1 MFTGIVEE
9 VGKVKSASGT
19 ALNTSARKVLEK
31 TKLGDS
37 IAVNGVCLTVTKLNA
52 DSFSVDLM
60 PETMRRTNL
69 GALRPGDKVNLE
81 RAMSLGDR
89 IGGHLVQ
96 GHIDATGKIMSLTPE
111 ADAVI
116 VRISAP
122 SNLMPY
128 IVEKGFIA
136 VDGISLTVIGRDSS
150 SFKVSLVVFTQQNTG
165 LGSKKA
171 GELVNL
177 EVDIL
182 AKYVEQLLN
191 RSGSGITK
199 EFLVERGFTAPS
211 GL

>member
-9 VGKVKSASGT
+9 VGKVKSASET
-19 ALNTSARKVLEK
+19 VLNISARKVLEK

-37 IAVNGVCLTVTKLNA
+37 IAVNGVCLTVTKLSA

-111 ADAVI
+111 ADAII

-122 SNLMPY
+122 ANLMPY

-136 VDGISLTVIGRDSS
+136 VDGISLTVTGRDSS

-171 GELVNL
+171 GEPVNL

-199 EFLVERGFTAPS
+199 EFLVERGFAAPG